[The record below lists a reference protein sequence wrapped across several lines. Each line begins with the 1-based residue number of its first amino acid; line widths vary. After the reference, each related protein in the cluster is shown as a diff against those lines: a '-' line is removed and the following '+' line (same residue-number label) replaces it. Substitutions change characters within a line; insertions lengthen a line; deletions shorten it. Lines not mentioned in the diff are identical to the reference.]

1 MKVTGILLV
10 AGLVAGLGGCQRE
23 AAPEPAAAV
32 ETPAA
37 PEAAPAVGDTAPA
50 DATAPDAAATAP
62 VTPGEGPP
70 ASDALIPDNE

>member
-10 AGLVAGLGGCQRE
+10 AGLLAGLGGCQRE
-23 AAPEPAAAV
+23 AAPEPAASV

-50 DATAPDAAATAP
+50 TAPDAAATAP
-62 VTPGEGPP
+62 VTPGEAPP